1 MKRLTFLLAAFAIV
15 AAPAAQ
21 AADKKIE
28 RLWKS
33 KCGSCHGP
41 DGKGDTEKG
50 RKMKIGDLSDAAWQ
64 KKATD
69 ADIKKS
75 INEGVKSEKDGV
87 KKEMDGYADDIK
99 GEQLD
104 ALVAFVRD
112 LKK

>member
-1 MKRLTFLLAAFAIV
+1 MKRFAFLLAALALA
-15 AAPAAQ
+15 AAPAS

-41 DGKGDTEKG
+41 DGKGETEKG
-50 RKMKIGDLSDAAWQ
+50 KKMKIGDLSDAAWQ

-69 ADIKKS
+69 AEIKKA

>member
-1 MKRLTFLLAAFAIV
+1 MKRLAFLVAALALAAV
-15 AAPAAQ
+15 PAQ

-33 KCGSCHGP
+33 KCGSCHGA

-69 ADIKKS
+69 AEIKKA

-87 KKEMDGYADDIK
+87 KKEMDGYAEDIK

-104 ALVAFVRD
+104 ALVVFVRE